1 MNNVFFNSKEEIKSR
16 MLRNAMDFWGTTNVN
31 DIDPLVKLLV
41 EALSTELF
49 NVSNDV
55 KNLENRILNKISRIL
70 ASDYL
75 TAPLPAHA
83 LLKGIPL
90 ENTETL
96 SIKNQFFFRRSAVAD
111 ATKTTPEALDVFFY
125 PRWRKQDF

>member
-1 MNNVFFNSKEEIKSR
+1 MSNLFSNSKEEIKSR
-16 MLRNAMDFWGTTNVN
+16 MLKNAMDFWGTLNIN
-31 DIDPLVKLLV
+31 DIDPMVKLLV

-83 LLKGIPL
+83 LLKGIPV
-90 ENTETL
+90 EPIETL
-96 SIKNQFFFRRSAVAD
+96 SIKNHFFYRKNIIPD
-111 ATKTTPEALDVFFY
+111 ASKTSDEPIDVFFY
-125 PRWRKQDF
+125 PRW